1 VGRASTLLAALLLF
15 SALSA
20 CDDETDKGMSAPI
33 IGALENGAVWPGAP
47 IVISGNF
54 LTDAP
59 DTLRVSLAGK
69 PLPIRAVT
77 PGNLIAELP
86 LDATTNV
93 LAVARPNSG
102 AGKVELNLEVRAA
115 AEAPYIVEVEP
126 NDEPVDAQYISVF
139 SGSASV
145 VAQADASATNVD
157 IDTFALEVPE
167 QQNPDDRLVLT
178 IDQTS
183 HGSRIPM
190 TVKVAPEGGAAIGQA
205 STAGGQDLS
214 LWVALPYVRQSYV
227 VTIESSSSEGE
238 ARYDLEAAI
247 VWTDLKPTRPVLFT
261 VSGTPTGLPIAI
273 DGVSQEG
280 CDEPS
285 LIDADG
291 DGHQDIACGELLYG
305 QGDGTFLS
313 AVIAQKPAA
322 ELRGVRSRWSDFD
335 GDGRLDVFVVGPGPR
350 THRLLLQK
358 GDGFTERTLQAGLAS
373 VTGLDLLD
381 AHASDIDRDG
391 DPDLIVVPK
400 RQRPLVF
407 RNDGG
412 AFEPWEPW
420 VESPFGVGEETV
432 ASIVFD
438 GDGDG
443 DEDWLTLYRDDLD
456 TLTVPHRITNVDG
469 VFKAVAVSG
478 ADPMSFKGAVKFL
491 VPVLLNN
498 DNNIDLLIGD
508 DIGGLSV
515 RLGSGGLGTGA
526 FPTAQN
532 LGPLLGARY
541 LSVFDL
547 NMDGALDVFSTG
559 TIGSRLWLNAA
570 RKPTEWRIP
579 SGLPRGLGLA
589 PIALVLD
596 DGSPTLIWRGQRF
609 KATASPADALVVRAK
624 SGALP
629 AIGARIELESG
640 SRHEHRIV
648 GLSGVGQSGLSFD
661 EVFYFPGEA
670 LVTTADIT
678 VTFPSGRQVQK
689 TVTDLDGVQELTDL

>member
-1 VGRASTLLAALLLF
+1 MRVPQCARPDGDGFLPNSGLFGTEVARRAPPRDRLRVRVGRASTLLAALLLF

-167 QQNPDDRLVLT
+167 QQDPDDRLVLT

-291 DGHQDIACGELLYG
+291 DGH
-305 QGDGTFLS
+305 
-313 AVIAQKPAA
+313 
-322 ELRGVRSRWSDFD
+322 
-335 GDGRLDVFVVGPGPR
+335 
-350 THRLLLQK
+350 
-358 GDGFTERTLQAGLAS
+358 
-373 VTGLDLLD
+373 
-381 AHASDIDRDG
+381 
-391 DPDLIVVPK
+391 
-400 RQRPLVF
+400 
-407 RNDGG
+407 
-412 AFEPWEPW
+412 
-420 VESPFGVGEETV
+420 
-432 ASIVFD
+432 
-438 GDGDG
+438 
-443 DEDWLTLYRDDLD
+443 
-456 TLTVPHRITNVDG
+456 
-469 VFKAVAVSG
+469 
-478 ADPMSFKGAVKFL
+478 
-491 VPVLLNN
+491 
-498 DNNIDLLIGD
+498 
-508 DIGGLSV
+508 
-515 RLGSGGLGTGA
+515 
-526 FPTAQN
+526 
-532 LGPLLGARY
+532 
-541 LSVFDL
+541 
-547 NMDGALDVFSTG
+547 
-559 TIGSRLWLNAA
+559 
-570 RKPTEWRIP
+570 
-579 SGLPRGLGLA
+579 
-589 PIALVLD
+589 
-596 DGSPTLIWRGQRF
+596 
-609 KATASPADALVVRAK
+609 
-624 SGALP
+624 
-629 AIGARIELESG
+629 
-640 SRHEHRIV
+640 
-648 GLSGVGQSGLSFD
+648 
-661 EVFYFPGEA
+661 
-670 LVTTADIT
+670 
-678 VTFPSGRQVQK
+678 
-689 TVTDLDGVQELTDL
+689 